1 MRNGYLQG
9 KSYLRQSVA
18 NMSRERFARNHPMSY
33 GWQYIDVYQQYQL
46 PVYQKDDAFLM
57 RHPAQDCWL
66 LFWMN
71 CWQPIDLHI
80 SELSESLET
89 IKLSIELEIAKEEFG
104 ATVLTMAA

>member
-1 MRNGYLQG
+1 MRNGHLQG

-18 NMSRERFARNHPMSY
+18 NIRLRDYCDNHPASY
-33 GWQYIDVYQQYQL
+33 GWTVADVAPNGL
-46 PVYQKDDAFLM
+46 IIWQKDGALM
-57 RHPAQDCWL
+57 RRHPAQDCWL

-80 SELSESLET
+80 SELSENLET
-89 IKLSIELEIAKEEFG
+89 VKLSIELEIAKEEFG